1 MQNVHKV
8 LLVVVVVILGAS
20 HRNGALCNRTQQR
33 VAVLVSVE
41 EEMDHAFFAHM
52 PPTSLDVHVWHTES
66 ERLEVTADNPLQ
78 ALSLM
83 EAPKLQDL
91 ILYPNA
97 HLRQLIVRHC
107 PLDGVT
113 EQFRNLRELRIL
125 KIEQCRLTGA
135 FDLGVLL
142 AFHNLTSV
150 SLEANH
156 ITEASLLVDETAAEP
171 EQPSKL
177 ARLDLSSNQIEYF
190 HLDAVRL
197 FPALKELLLGR
208 NKLVTFA
215 GGNRTF
221 LPALVMLDVRQNLLT
236 ELDLSGCDCSSLLY
250 LYATSNRLTSFPVF
264 GDSTVNIKALDLCK
278 NQLTVPD
285 AQQLQKQQ
293 RLTSLLLSQNAF
305 RSFTTE
311 TETEL
316 PSLVRLELY
325 DNQLESLDLRGW
337 KLPALAHLRVSQN
350 PLKSIPD
357 DLLARY
363 PNLTKLTCFCPDVD
377 CTWIQRNVANVRN
390 GQFEMSVAW
399 KGPKSVGKGYRCVTV
414 PYVGCVRCPF
424 KRTAESDLE

>member
-8 LLVVVVVILGAS
+8 LLVLVVVILGAS

-83 EAPKLQDL
+83 EAPKLQNL
-91 ILYPNA
+91 ILYPNT

-125 KIEQCRLTGA
+125 KIEQCRLTGT

-190 HLDAVRL
+190 HLDVVRL

-208 NKLVTFA
+208 NKLVMF
-215 GGNRTF
+215 GGNSTF

-236 ELDLSGCDCSSLLY
+236 ELNLSGCDCSSLLY

-264 GDSTVNIKALDLCK
+264 SDSTVNIKALDLCK

-285 AQQLQKQQ
+285 AQRLQKQQ
-293 RLTSLLLSQNAF
+293 RLTSLLLSQNTF

-337 KLPALAHLRVSQN
+337 KLPALANLRVSQN

-363 PNLTKLTCFCPDVD
+363 PNLTKLICFCPDVD